1 MLQKAVGI
9 IVAILIVVW
18 IVSDPA
24 GAGSSVHN
32 WITGIITFFRHVI
45 A

>member
-1 MLQKAVGI
+1 LLQKLIGI

-18 IVSDPA
+18 IVASPA
-24 GAGSSVHN
+24 AAGNDVHT
-32 WITGIITFFRHVI
+32 WITGIITFFRHI

>member
-1 MLQKAVGI
+1 LLQKVLGI
-9 IVAILIVVW
+9 LVAILIVVW

-24 GAGSSVHN
+24 TAGNTVHD
-32 WITGIITFFRHVI
+32 WITGIITFFHHI

>member
-1 MLQKAVGI
+1 LLSKTIGV

-18 IVSDPA
+18 IVASPA
-24 GAGSSVHN
+24 SAGNDVHT
-32 WITGIITFFRHVI
+32 WITGIITFFRHM

>member
-1 MLQKAVGI
+1 MLQKVLGI
-9 IVAILIVVW
+9 LVAILIVVW

-24 GAGSSVHN
+24 TAGNTVHD
-32 WITGIITFFRHVI
+32 WISGIITFFHHI

>member
-1 MLQKAVGI
+1 LLQKTIGI

-24 GAGSSVHN
+24 SAGNTVHN
-32 WITGIITFFRHVI
+32 WITGIISFFHHV

>member
-1 MLQKAVGI
+1 LLQKVLGI
-9 IVAILIVVW
+9 LVAILIVVW

-24 GAGSSVHN
+24 TAGNTVHD
-32 WITGIITFFRHVI
+32 WISGIITFFHHI